1 MTQPRWLKPVAWTV
15 GVLVAIGFGI
25 GVYQAGLDA
34 PPPPTLQP
42 TTIQHGQ
49 AEGRRLDGRS
59 WSLDYD
65 RIRMSTDQ
73 VTADLDGIRDGK
85 LFRKGKPPVRLQ
97 AQHATINTASND
109 FTLTGPVTIKV
120 PENGKLRTFTSDS
133 AVWNS
138 FSQTLVLA
146 HPSTFTQGDIV
157 LHVDHLSW
165 NVKTGETKLGK
176 IRGTM

>member
-1 MTQPRWLKPVAWTV
+1 MTPPRWLRPVAWTV
-15 GVLVAIGFGI
+15 GILVTIGFGI
-25 GVYQAGLDA
+25 GIYQAGLDA
-34 PPPPTLQP
+34 PPSPTLQP

-49 AEGRRLDGRS
+49 AEGHRLDGRS

-97 AQHATINTASND
+97 ARHATINTASND
-109 FTLTGPVTIKV
+109 FTLIGPVTIKD
-120 PENGKLRTFTSDS
+120 PENGKLRTFTSDA